1 MFIVQLL
8 RKKLALSWISTDVL
22 LSIDNKADST
32 SESDKFKV
40 EIIKIGFK
48 LDKSDN
54 GKESELE

>member
-8 RKKLALSWISTDVL
+8 RKKLAIPWISTDVSS
-22 LSIDNKADST
+22 SIDNKSGST

-40 EIIKIGFK
+40 DILKIGFK

-54 GKESELE
+54 RQESDLE